1 MTSEADRIS
10 RWERTAGKP
19 ALGAFKPVE
28 KRLAEQE
35 RLARRQAAVDGAP
48 LLDECAAQLAR
59 YVAFPTEHALVA
71 VTLWAAHAHALDAFE
86 STPRLASLS
95 PEKGSGKTRTLEV
108 LEELVPNAMHAV
120 NCTAAA
126 LFRAVSASRST
137 VLFDECD
144 TYFGP
149 RVAQHH
155 EELRGLINAGHRRG
169 AVAYRCVGEGAKQEV
184 KAFPAFAAV
193 ALAGIGDL
201 PDTILDRAVV
211 IRMRRRS
218 PSEHVEPFR
227 RRLAVPALHDIRSR
241 LSRWAKRYEEQ
252 LREADPPMPPGITD
266 RPADVWEALLAVA
279 DVAGGRWP
287 QRARAAA
294 LALNAERLAADPSLG
309 VRLLSD
315 LKEIFGT
322 AETMATETILERLV
336 ALDEAPWADI
346 RGKPLDA
353 RSLAQRL
360 RRFEVRP
367 GTVRIGAE
375 TKKGYKAEDL
385 HDAWLRYL
393 PPLPPPAESVT
404 SVTAT
409 QPQVTGLF
417 DVTDEVSVTDPSVTT
432 AGAVTDSEPLT
443 STCDGVTDVTLLQA
457 GEEGAPDYADHRRW
471 TR

>member
-1 MTSEADRIS
+1 MR
-10 RWERTAGKP
+10 RRHAG
-19 ALGAFKPVE
+19 L
-28 KRLAEQE
+28 
-35 RLARRQAAVDGAP
+35 DGAP
-48 LLDECAAQLAR
+48 LLEETLEQLAR
-59 YVAFPTEHALVA
+59 YIAFPSEHALVA

-95 PEKGSGKTRTLEV
+95 AEKGSGKTRTLEV

-126 LFRAVSASRST
+126 LFRAVSTSRST

-211 IRMRRRS
+211 IRMRRRA
-218 PSEHVEPFR
+218 PNERVEPFR
-227 RRLAVPALHDIRSR
+227 HRRAAPALHDLRAR
-241 LSRWAKRYEEQ
+241 LDKWAKTYEVE
-252 LREADPPMPPGITD
+252 LRDADPKMPEGITD
-266 RPADVWEALLAVA
+266 RPADVWEPLLAVA
-279 DVAGGRWP
+279 DIAGGRWP
-287 QRARAAA
+287 QRGRAAA
-294 LALNAERLAADPSLG
+294 VALNAERASNDPSLG

-315 LKEIFGT
+315 LRDVFHQDGGD
-322 AETMATETILERLV
+322 TMATETILERLT
-336 ALDEAPWADI
+336 ALDEAPWGDI
-346 RGKPLDA
+346 RGRALDA
-353 RSLAQRL
+353 RGLAQRL

-367 GTVRIGAE
+367 GTVRIGAD
-375 TKKGYKAEDL
+375 TKKGYKAEEL
-385 HDAWLRYL
+385 HDAWARYL
-393 PPLPPPAESVT
+393 SPLVPPGSSVT
-404 SVTAT
+404 SVTAS
-409 QPQVTGLF
+409 QPQATGLPG
-417 DVTDEVSVTDPSVTT
+417 VTDEVVVTDTSVTTTGSVTDPE
-432 AGAVTDSEPLT
+432 ALT
-443 STCDGVTDVTLLQA
+443 STCDAVTDVTLPPA
-457 GEEGAPDYADHRRW
+457 GQEGKLDDDLFTGPRRF